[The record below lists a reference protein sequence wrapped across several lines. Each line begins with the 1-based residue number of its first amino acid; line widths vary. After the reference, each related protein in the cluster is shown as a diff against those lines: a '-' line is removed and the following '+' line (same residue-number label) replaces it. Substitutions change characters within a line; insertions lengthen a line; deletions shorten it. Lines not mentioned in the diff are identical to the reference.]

1 MIKVLIVDDDRLVRK
16 GISSAMPWNEFN
28 MEVVGEASN
37 GAKALD
43 FLKSQPVDLMLTDLA
58 MPVMSGIELMR
69 ATRQLYPELHIVVLT
84 LHQDFDYI
92 QEALRLGAIDYIAKV
107 QLEKEQF
114 EHVLHRIHTRITGL
128 TSSNRKMPSTNEIN
142 VHYPIVYALVSQD
155 RKSEQKWPVE
165 LTTDGDVIRWEVERN
180 SWMWAA
186 SHNEEDPLFHQLKA
200 SLNQVP
206 QSTLL
211 VLSDV
216 QERTWSQI
224 KNWIMNYT
232 EASLFYAYNP
242 DDQVIAVSMNEKET
256 SLKEPQDEDIDR
268 IKQSWFQTPWAHHD
282 TYYDQLI
289 EQFTSLQLHK
299 GQLMGLL
306 YSIVMEWNHLF
317 AQTTLGRISMIH
329 AFDSWY
335 EVEEWIKQT
344 AGVIR
349 KADEQTSYS
358 EEIIHAVKKAVMI
371 MQDDL
376 EQAYTA
382 SGLSQQLNISRSYF
396 SQCFKDLMG
405 KTFNEYSRFIR
416 VEKSKKYLLNTNNTI
431 FWIAERVGYTDEKY
445 FSRIFREMTGLLP
458 SEYRQRQRSHIADV
472 FPLNGHPS

>member
-1 MIKVLIVDDDRLVRK
+1 MIKVLIVDDDKLVRK

-69 ATRQLYPELHIVVLT
+69 AARQLYPELHIVVLT

-114 EHVLHRIHTRITGL
+114 EHVLHRIHTRISGL
-128 TSSNRKMPSTNEIN
+128 TSTKTKMPSQNEIN
-142 VHYPIVYALVSQD
+142 VQYSSVYALVSQD
-155 RKSEQKWPVE
+155 RKSEQKWPIE
-165 LTTDGDVIRWEVERN
+165 LTAHGNQIQWEVERN
-180 SWMWAA
+180 SWMWVAPQ
-186 SHNEEDPLFHQLKA
+186 NEEDQLFLQLKE

-232 EASLFYAYNP
+232 ETSLFYAYNP
-242 DDQVIAVSMNEKET
+242 NNQVIAVSMNEEDT
-256 SLKEPQDEDIDR
+256 FSKEPQDEDIDR
-268 IKQSWFQTPWAHHD
+268 IKQSWFQTPWTHHD
-282 TYYDQLI
+282 SYYNQLMDQ
-289 EQFTSLQLHK
+289 FNSLRLHK

-329 AFDSWY
+329 SFESWY

-344 AGVIR
+344 AAGIR
-349 KADEQTSYS
+349 KADEQISYS
-358 EEIIHAVKKAVMI
+358 QEIIDAVKKAVMI
-371 MQDDL
+371 VQQDL

-382 SGLSQQLNISRSYF
+382 SALSQQLNISRSYF

-416 VEKSKKYLLNTNNTI
+416 VEKSKEYLLNTNNTI

-458 SEYRQRQRSHIADV
+458 SEYRQLGRG
-472 FPLNGHPS
+472 NK

>member
-1 MIKVLIVDDDRLVRK
+1 MIKVLIVDDDKLVRK

-37 GAKALD
+37 GLKALD

-69 ATRQLYPELHIVVLT
+69 AARQLYPELHIVVLT

-114 EHVLHRIHTRITGL
+114 EHVLHRIHTRIDELANTR
-128 TSSNRKMPSTNEIN
+128 RKLPLLSDTN
-142 VHYPIVYALVSQD
+142 VLYRHVYALVSLD
-155 RKSEQKWPVE
+155 RKSGQNWPIE
-165 LTTDGDVIRWEVERN
+165 LTSNVDEIRWEVERN
-180 SWMWAA
+180 SWMWTAPMDV
-186 SHNEEDPLFHQLKA
+186 EDQLFHKLKEY
-200 SLNQVP
+200 LDQVP
-206 QSTLL
+206 QGALL

-224 KNWIMNYT
+224 QNWIMNYT
-232 EASLFYAYNP
+232 ETSLFYAYNP
-242 DDQVIAVSMNEKET
+242 CDPVISVSMNVED
-256 SLKEPQDEDIDR
+256 SFPIEPQDEDMDR
-268 IKQSWFQTPWAHHD
+268 IKQSWFLSPWTHND
-282 TYYDQLI
+282 SYYNQLI
-289 EQFTSLQLHK
+289 EQFKSLRLHK

-329 AFDSWY
+329 SFQSWY
-335 EVEEWIKQT
+335 EVEDWIKQT
-344 AGVIR
+344 SVGIR

-358 EEIIHAVKKAVMI
+358 QEIVDAVKKAIMI
-371 MQDDL
+371 MQNDL
-376 EQAYTA
+376 DQAFTA

-416 VEKSKKYLLNTNNTI
+416 IEKSKEYLLNTTNTI

-445 FSRIFREMTGLLP
+445 FSRIFRELTGLLP
-458 SEYRQRQRSHIADV
+458 SEYRQLGRGDK
-472 FPLNGHPS
+472 

>member
-1 MIKVLIVDDDRLVRK
+1 MIKVLIVDDDKLVRK
-16 GISSAMPWNEFN
+16 GISSAMPWSEFN

-37 GAKALD
+37 GSKALD

-69 ATRQLYPELHIVVLT
+69 AARQLYPELHIVVLT

-114 EHVLHRIHTRITGL
+114 EHVLHRIRSRMDELAKT
-128 TSSNRKMPSTNEIN
+128 NRKLPPLHELN
-142 VHYPIVYALVSQD
+142 VHYRKVYALVSLD
-155 RKSEQKWPVE
+155 RKSEQRWPLE
-165 LTTDGDVIRWEVERN
+165 LTAHGDEIRWEVERN

-186 SHNEEDPLFHQLKA
+186 PEHREDQLFQQLQQ

-206 QSTLL
+206 QGTLL
-211 VLSDV
+211 VISDI

-224 KNWIMNYT
+224 QNWIMNYT
-232 EASLFYAYNP
+232 ETSLFYAYNP
-242 DDQVIAVSMNEKET
+242 DDPVIAVSMNEEDT
-256 SLKEPQDEDIDR
+256 FPEEPRDEDIDR
-268 IKQSWFQTPWAHHD
+268 IKQSWFQTPWTHHD
-282 TYYDQLI
+282 GYYNQLI
-289 EQFTSLQLHK
+289 EQFKSLRLHR

-306 YSIVMEWNHLF
+306 YSIVMEWNRLF
-317 AQTTLGRISMIH
+317 AQTTLGRIPMIH
-329 AFDSWY
+329 SFQSWH
-335 EVEEWIKQT
+335 EVEAWIKQT
-344 AGVIR
+344 ASGIR

-358 EEIIHAVKKAVMI
+358 QEIIDAVKKAVMI
-371 MQDDL
+371 VQHNLD
-376 EQAYTA
+376 QAYTA

-416 VEKSKKYLLNTNNTI
+416 IEKSKEYLLNTNNTI

-445 FSRIFREMTGLLP
+445 FSRMFRELTGMLP
-458 SEYRQRQRSHIADV
+458 SEYRQAGRGDKQQTSSR
-472 FPLNGHPS
+472 

>member
-1 MIKVLIVDDDRLVRK
+1 MIKVLIVDDDKLVRK
-16 GISSAMPWNEFN
+16 GISSAMPWDEFD

-37 GAKALD
+37 GLKALD
-43 FLKSQPVDLMLTDLA
+43 FLKTQPVDLMLTDLA

-69 ATRQLYPELHIVVLT
+69 AARQLYPELHIVVLT

-114 EHVLHRIHTRITGL
+114 EHVLQRIHTRINGL
-128 TSSNRKMPSTNEIN
+128 TSTIRKMPSLDEIN
-142 VHYPIVYALVSQD
+142 VHYRNVYALVSQD
-155 RKSEQKWPVE
+155 RKLEQKWPME
-165 LTTDGDVIRWEVERN
+165 LTAHEDEIRWEVERN
-180 SWMWAA
+180 SCMWAA
-186 SHNEEDPLFHQLKA
+186 PPSEEDQLFHQLKEG
-200 SLNQVP
+200 LHHVP
-206 QSTLL
+206 QCTLL

-224 KNWIMNYT
+224 QNWIRNYT
-232 EASLFYAYNP
+232 ETTLFYAYNP
-242 DDQVIAVSMNEKET
+242 NNQVITISMNEEDT
-256 SLKEPQDEDIDR
+256 FSKEPQDEDLDR
-268 IKQSWFQTPWAHHD
+268 IKQSWFQTPWTHHD
-282 TYYDQLI
+282 SYYNQLI
-289 EQFTSLQLHK
+289 DQFISLRLHK

-317 AQTTLGRISMIH
+317 AQTTLGRIAMIH
-329 AFDSWY
+329 SFESWY

-344 AGVIR
+344 AASIR

-358 EEIIHAVKKAVMI
+358 QEIIDAVKKAVMI
-371 MQDDL
+371 VQHDL
-376 EQAYTA
+376 EQACTA

-416 VEKSKKYLLNTNNTI
+416 VEKSKEYLLNTNNTI

-445 FSRIFREMTGLLP
+445 FSRIFRELTGLLP
-458 SEYRQRQRSHIADV
+458 SEYRQLGRG
-472 FPLNGHPS
+472 NK

>member
-1 MIKVLIVDDDRLVRK
+1 MIKVLIVDDDKLVRK

-43 FLKSQPVDLMLTDLA
+43 FLNSQPVDLMLTDLA

-69 ATRQLYPELHIVVLT
+69 AARELYPELHIVVLT

-114 EHVLHRIHTRITGL
+114 EHVLHRIHTRISGL
-128 TSSNRKMPSTNEIN
+128 TSTKTKVPSHNEIN
-142 VHYPIVYALVSQD
+142 VQYSSVYALVSQD
-155 RKSEQKWPVE
+155 RKSEHRWPME
-165 LTTDGDVIRWEVERN
+165 LTAHGNQIQWEVERN
-180 SWMWAA
+180 SWMWVAPQ
-186 SHNEEDPLFHQLKA
+186 NEEDQLFLQLKE

-211 VLSDV
+211 ILSDV

-232 EASLFYAYNP
+232 ETSLFYAYNP
-242 DDQVIAVSMNEKET
+242 NNQVIAVSMNEEE
-256 SLKEPQDEDIDR
+256 SFSKEPQDEDLDR
-268 IKQSWFQTPWAHHD
+268 IKQSWFQTPWTHHD
-282 TYYDQLI
+282 SYYNQLMDQ
-289 EQFTSLQLHK
+289 FNSLRLHK

-329 AFDSWY
+329 SFESWY

-344 AGVIR
+344 AAGIR
-349 KADEQTSYS
+349 KADEQISYS
-358 EEIIHAVKKAVMI
+358 QEIIDAVKKAVMI
-371 MQDDL
+371 VQQDL

-382 SGLSQQLNISRSYF
+382 SALSQQLNISRSYF

-416 VEKSKKYLLNTNNTI
+416 VEKSKEYLLNTNNTI

-445 FSRIFREMTGLLP
+445 FSRIFRELTGHLP
-458 SEYRQRQRSHIADV
+458 SEYRQLGRG
-472 FPLNGHPS
+472 NK

>member
-1 MIKVLIVDDDRLVRK
+1 MIKVLIVDDDKLVRK

-43 FLKSQPVDLMLTDLA
+43 FLKNQPVDLMLTDLA

-92 QEALRLGAIDYIAKV
+92 QEALRMGAIDYIAKV

-114 EHVLHRIHTRITGL
+114 EHVLHRIHTRIDGL
-128 TSSNRKMPSTNEIN
+128 KSTNQKMPSQNEIN
-142 VHYPIVYALVSQD
+142 VYYPNVYALVSQD
-155 RKSEQKWPVE
+155 RKSEQMWPME
-165 LTTDGDVIRWEVERN
+165 LTTHGDEIRWEVERN
-180 SWMWAA
+180 GWMWAA
-186 SHNEEDPLFHQLKA
+186 SHCEEDQLFNQLKE

-206 QSTLL
+206 LGTLL
-211 VLSDV
+211 ILSDV

-232 EASLFYAYNP
+232 ETSLFYAYSPN
-242 DDQVIAVSMNEKET
+242 DRIISVSMNEEET
-256 SLKEPQDEDIDR
+256 FSIEPQDEDINR
-268 IKQSWFQTPWAHHD
+268 IKQSWFQTPWTHHD
-282 TYYDQLI
+282 IYYGQLI
-289 EQFTSLQLHK
+289 EQFKSLRLHK

-317 AQTTLGRISMIH
+317 AQTTLGRIPMIH
-329 AFDSWY
+329 SFDSWY
-335 EVEEWIKQT
+335 EVEEWMKQT
-344 AGVIR
+344 AAGIR

-358 EEIIHAVKKAVMI
+358 QEIIDAVKKAVII
-371 MQDDL
+371 MQNDL

-382 SGLSQQLNISRSYF
+382 SALSQQLNISRSYF

-416 VEKSKKYLLNTNNTI
+416 VEKSKEYLLNTNNTI

-445 FSRIFREMTGLLP
+445 FSRIFRELTGLLP
-458 SEYRQRQRSHIADV
+458 SEYRQLRREV
-472 FPLNGHPS
+472 K

>member
-1 MIKVLIVDDDRLVRK
+1 MIKVLIVDDDKLVRK
-16 GISSAMPWNEFN
+16 GISSAMPWNEFS

-43 FLKSQPVDLMLTDLA
+43 FLKTQPVDLMLTDLA

-69 ATRQLYPELHIVVLT
+69 AARQLYPELHIVVLT

-114 EHVLHRIHTRITGL
+114 EHVLQRIHTRINGL
-128 TSSNRKMPSTNEIN
+128 TNTIRKMPSQNEIN
-142 VHYPIVYALVSQD
+142 VDYQHVYALVSQD
-155 RKSEQKWPVE
+155 RKSEHKWPMEITAHEDEV
-165 LTTDGDVIRWEVERN
+165 RWEVERN
-180 SWMWAA
+180 SCMWAVHP
-186 SHNEEDPLFHQLKA
+186 SEEDQLFHQLKE
-200 SLNQVP
+200 SLHQVP
-206 QSTLL
+206 HGTLL

-224 KNWIMNYT
+224 KNWIINYT
-232 EASLFYAYNP
+232 DTSLFYAYNP
-242 DDQVIAVSMNEKET
+242 NNQVITVSMNEDNT
-256 SLKEPQDEDIDR
+256 CLKEPQDEDMDR
-268 IKQSWFQTPWAHHD
+268 IKQSWFQTPWTHHD
-282 TYYDQLI
+282 SYYNQLI
-289 EQFTSLQLHK
+289 DQFISLRLHK

-317 AQTTLGRISMIH
+317 AQTTLGRIAMIH
-329 AFDSWY
+329 SFESWY
-335 EVEEWIKQT
+335 EVEAWIKQT
-344 AGVIR
+344 AASIQ

-358 EEIIHAVKKAVMI
+358 QEIIDAVKKAVMI
-371 MQDDL
+371 VQNDL
-376 EQAYTA
+376 EHPYTA
-382 SGLSQQLNISRSYF
+382 SGLSKQLNISRSYF

-416 VEKSKKYLLNTNNTI
+416 VEKSKEYLLNTNNTI

-445 FSRIFREMTGLLP
+445 FSRIFRELTGLLP
-458 SEYRQRQRSHIADV
+458 SEYRQLGRG
-472 FPLNGHPS
+472 NK

>member
-1 MIKVLIVDDDRLVRK
+1 MIKVLIVDDDKLVRK

-43 FLKSQPVDLMLTDLA
+43 FLKTQPVDLMLTDLA

-69 ATRQLYPELHIVVLT
+69 AARQLYPELHIVVLT

-114 EHVLHRIHTRITGL
+114 EHVLQRIHTRISGL
-128 TSSNRKMPSTNEIN
+128 TNTTRKMPSQDEIN
-142 VHYPIVYALVSQD
+142 VHYRNVYALVSQD
-155 RKSEQKWPVE
+155 RKSEHKWPIE
-165 LTTDGDVIRWEVERN
+165 LTAHEDLIRWEVERN
-180 SWMWAA
+180 SYMWATPP
-186 SHNEEDPLFHQLKA
+186 SLEDQLFHQLKEG
-200 SLNQVP
+200 LQQVP
-206 QSTLL
+206 HSTLL
-211 VLSDV
+211 VLSDI

-224 KNWIMNYT
+224 KNWIRNYT
-232 EASLFYAYNP
+232 ETTLFYAYNP
-242 DDQVIAVSMNEKET
+242 NNQVIAVSMNEEDT
-256 SLKEPQDEDIDR
+256 GSKEPQDEDLDR
-268 IKQSWFQTPWAHHD
+268 IKQSWFQTPWTHHD
-282 TYYDQLI
+282 NYYNQLVDQ
-289 EQFTSLQLHK
+289 FKSLRLHK

-306 YSIVMEWNHLF
+306 YSIVMEWNRIF

-329 AFDSWY
+329 SFESWY
-335 EVEEWIKQT
+335 EVEEWIKQI
-344 AGVIR
+344 AASIR

-358 EEIIHAVKKAVMI
+358 QEIIDAVKKAVMI
-371 MQDDL
+371 MQHDL

-416 VEKSKKYLLNTNNTI
+416 VEKSKEYLLNTNNTI

-445 FSRIFREMTGLLP
+445 FSRIFRELTGLLP
-458 SEYRQRQRSHIADV
+458 SEYRQLGRG
-472 FPLNGHPS
+472 NK

>member
-1 MIKVLIVDDDRLVRK
+1 MIKVLIVDDDKLVRK
-16 GISSAMPWNEFN
+16 GISSAMPWKEFS

-43 FLKSQPVDLMLTDLA
+43 FLKTQPVDLMLTDLA

-69 ATRQLYPELHIVVLT
+69 AARQLYPELHIVVLT

-114 EHVLHRIHTRITGL
+114 EHVLQRIHTRINGL
-128 TSSNRKMPSTNEIN
+128 TNTIRKMPSQNEIN
-142 VHYPIVYALVSQD
+142 VHYQHVYALVSQD
-155 RKSEQKWPVE
+155 RKSEHKWPMEITAHEDEV
-165 LTTDGDVIRWEVERN
+165 RWEVERN
-180 SWMWAA
+180 SCMWAVHP
-186 SHNEEDPLFHQLKA
+186 SKEDQLFHQLKE
-200 SLNQVP
+200 SLHQVP
-206 QSTLL
+206 HGTLL

-232 EASLFYAYNP
+232 DTSLFYAYNP
-242 DDQVIAVSMNEKET
+242 NNQVITVSMNEDNT
-256 SLKEPQDEDIDR
+256 CLKEPQDEEMDR
-268 IKQSWFQTPWAHHD
+268 IKQSWFQTPWTHHD
-282 TYYDQLI
+282 SYYNQLI
-289 EQFTSLQLHK
+289 DQFISLRLHK

-317 AQTTLGRISMIH
+317 AQTTLGRIAMIH
-329 AFDSWY
+329 SFESWY
-335 EVEEWIKQT
+335 EVEAWIKQT
-344 AGVIR
+344 AASIQ

-358 EEIIHAVKKAVMI
+358 QEIIDAVKKAVMI
-371 MQDDL
+371 VQNDL
-376 EQAYTA
+376 EHPYTA

-416 VEKSKKYLLNTNNTI
+416 VEKSKEYLLNTNNTI

-445 FSRIFREMTGLLP
+445 FSRIFRELTGLLP
-458 SEYRQRQRSHIADV
+458 SEYRQLGRG
-472 FPLNGHPS
+472 NK

>member
-1 MIKVLIVDDDRLVRK
+1 MIKVLIVDDDKLVRK

-69 ATRQLYPELHIVVLT
+69 AARQLYPELHIVVLT

-114 EHVLHRIHTRITGL
+114 EHVLHRIHTRISGL
-128 TSSNRKMPSTNEIN
+128 SSTKTKMPSQNEIN
-142 VHYPIVYALVSQD
+142 VQYSSVYALVSQD
-155 RKSEQKWPVE
+155 RKSEHKWPIE
-165 LTTDGDVIRWEVERN
+165 LTVHGNQIQWEVERN
-180 SWMWAA
+180 SWMWVAPQ
-186 SHNEEDPLFHQLKA
+186 NEEDQLFLQLKE

-232 EASLFYAYNP
+232 ETSLFYAYNP
-242 DDQVIAVSMNEKET
+242 NNQVIAVSMNEEDT
-256 SLKEPQDEDIDR
+256 FSKEPQDEDIDR
-268 IKQSWFQTPWAHHD
+268 IKQSWFQTPWTHHD
-282 TYYDQLI
+282 SYYNQLMDQ
-289 EQFTSLQLHK
+289 FNSLRLHK

-329 AFDSWY
+329 SFESWY

-344 AGVIR
+344 AASIR
-349 KADEQTSYS
+349 KADEQISYS
-358 EEIIHAVKKAVMI
+358 QEIIDAVKKAVMI
-371 MQDDL
+371 VQQDL

-382 SGLSQQLNISRSYF
+382 SALSQQLNISRSYF

-416 VEKSKKYLLNTNNTI
+416 VEKSKEYLLNTNNTI

-445 FSRIFREMTGLLP
+445 FSRIFRELTGLLP
-458 SEYRQRQRSHIADV
+458 SEYRQLGRG
-472 FPLNGHPS
+472 NK

>member
-1 MIKVLIVDDDRLVRK
+1 MIKVLIVDDDKLVRK

-37 GAKALD
+37 GVKALD

-69 ATRQLYPELHIVVLT
+69 AARQLYPELHIVVLT

-114 EHVLHRIHTRITGL
+114 EHVLHRIHTRIDGL
-128 TSSNRKMPSTNEIN
+128 TNTNRKMPSQNEIN
-142 VHYPIVYALVSQD
+142 VHYRKVYALVSLD
-155 RKSEQKWPVE
+155 RKSEHMWPME
-165 LTTDGDVIRWEVERN
+165 LTAHEDEIRWEVERN
-180 SWMWAA
+180 SCMWAA
-186 SHNEEDPLFHQLKA
+186 PPYEEDQLFHQLKE
-200 SLNQVP
+200 SLDQIP

-232 EASLFYAYNP
+232 ETSLFYAYNP
-242 DDQVIAVSMNEKET
+242 NNQVIAVSMNEEDAF
-256 SLKEPQDEDIDR
+256 SNEPQDEDLDR
-268 IKQSWFQTPWAHHD
+268 IKQSWFQTPWTHHD
-282 TYYDQLI
+282 SYYNQLI
-289 EQFTSLQLHK
+289 DQFISLRLHK

-306 YSIVMEWNHLF
+306 YSIVMEWNNLF

-329 AFDSWY
+329 SFESWY
-335 EVEEWIKQT
+335 KVEEWIKQT
-344 AGVIR
+344 AAGIR
-349 KADEQTSYS
+349 KVDEQISYS
-358 EEIIHAVKKAVMI
+358 QEIIDAVKKAVMI
-371 MQDDL
+371 VQHDL

-382 SGLSQQLNISRSYF
+382 LALSQQLNISRSYF

-416 VEKSKKYLLNTNNTI
+416 VEKSKEYLLNTNNTI

-445 FSRIFREMTGLLP
+445 FSRIFRELTGLLP
-458 SEYRQRQRSHIADV
+458 SEYRQLGRG
-472 FPLNGHPS
+472 NK

>member
-1 MIKVLIVDDDRLVRK
+1 MIKVLIVDDDKLVRK

-58 MPVMSGIELMR
+58 MPVMSGIELMH
-69 ATRQLYPELHIVVLT
+69 AARQLYPELHIVVLT

-114 EHVLHRIHTRITGL
+114 EHVLHRIHTRINGL
-128 TSSNRKMPSTNEIN
+128 TNTKIKMPSQNAIN
-142 VHYPIVYALVSQD
+142 VHYRNVYALVSLD
-155 RKSEQKWPVE
+155 RKSEHTWTME
-165 LTTDGDVIRWEVERN
+165 LTAHEDEIRWEVERN
-180 SWMWAA
+180 SWMWAVPQY
-186 SHNEEDPLFHQLKA
+186 EEDQLFHQLKE

-232 EASLFYAYNP
+232 ETSLFYAYNP
-242 DDQVIAVSMNEKET
+242 SDQVIPVSMKEGDIF
-256 SLKEPQDEDIDR
+256 SKEPQDEDIDR
-268 IKQSWFQTPWAHHD
+268 IKQSWFQTLWTHHD
-282 TYYDQLI
+282 SYYNQLI
-289 EQFTSLQLHK
+289 DQFKSLRLHK

-329 AFDSWY
+329 SFESWF

-344 AGVIR
+344 AAGIR
-349 KADEQTSYS
+349 KTDEQTSYS
-358 EEIIHAVKKAVMI
+358 PEIIDAVKKAVMI
-371 MQDDL
+371 VQHDL

-396 SQCFKDLMG
+396 SQCFKELMG

-416 VEKSKKYLLNTNNTI
+416 VEKSKEYLLNTNNTI

-445 FSRIFREMTGLLP
+445 FSRIFRELTGLLP
-458 SEYRQRQRSHIADV
+458 SEYRQLGRG
-472 FPLNGHPS
+472 NK

>member
-1 MIKVLIVDDDRLVRK
+1 MIKVLIVDDDKLVRK
-16 GISSAMPWNEFN
+16 GISSAMPWSEFN

-69 ATRQLYPELHIVVLT
+69 AARQLYPKLHIVVLT

-114 EHVLHRIHTRITGL
+114 EHVLHRIHTRIDGL
-128 TSSNRKMPSTNEIN
+128 TNINPRMPSQNEIN
-142 VHYPIVYALVSQD
+142 VHYQNVYALVSQD
-155 RKSEQKWPVE
+155 HKSDQKWPLE
-165 LTTDGDVIRWEVERN
+165 LTSQGEEIRWEVERN

-186 SHNEEDPLFHQLKA
+186 PQYGEEQLFHQLKE
-200 SLNQVP
+200 SLDQVP

-216 QERTWSQI
+216 QQRTWSQI
-224 KNWIMNYT
+224 KDWIMNYT
-232 EASLFYAYNP
+232 ETSLFYAYNP
-242 DDQVIAVSMNEKET
+242 HEQVIAVSMNEEYT
-256 SLKEPQDEDIDR
+256 FSKEPQDEDIDR
-268 IKQSWFQTPWAHHD
+268 IKKSWFQTPWAHHD
-282 TYYDQLI
+282 SYYNQLI
-289 EQFTSLQLHK
+289 EQFKSLQLRK

-317 AQTTLGRISMIH
+317 ARTTLGKISMIH
-329 AFDSWY
+329 SFESWY

-344 AGVIR
+344 AAGIR
-349 KADEQTSYS
+349 KSDEKTAYS
-358 EEIIHAVKKAVMI
+358 QEIIDAVKKAVMI
-371 MQDDL
+371 MQHDM

-416 VEKSKKYLLNTNNTI
+416 VEKSKEYLLNTNNTI

-445 FSRIFREMTGLLP
+445 FSRIFRELTGHLP
-458 SEYRQRQRSHIADV
+458 SEYRQLGR
-472 FPLNGHPS
+472 

>member
-1 MIKVLIVDDDRLVRK
+1 MIKVLIVDDDKLVRK

-37 GAKALD
+37 GEKALD

-69 ATRQLYPELHIVVLT
+69 AARQLYPELHIVVLT

-114 EHVLHRIHTRITGL
+114 EHVLHRIHTRISGL
-128 TSSNRKMPSTNEIN
+128 TSTKTKMPSQNEIN
-142 VHYPIVYALVSQD
+142 VQYSSVYALVSQD
-155 RKSEQKWPVE
+155 RKSEQKWPIE
-165 LTTDGDVIRWEVERN
+165 LTAHGNQIQWEVERN
-180 SWMWAA
+180 SWMWVAPQ
-186 SHNEEDPLFHQLKA
+186 NEEDQLFLQLKE

-232 EASLFYAYNP
+232 ETSLFYAYNP
-242 DDQVIAVSMNEKET
+242 NNQVIAVSMNEEDT
-256 SLKEPQDEDIDR
+256 FSKEPQDEDIDR
-268 IKQSWFQTPWAHHD
+268 IKQSWFQTPWTHHD
-282 TYYDQLI
+282 SYYNQLMDQ
-289 EQFTSLQLHK
+289 FNSLRLHK

-306 YSIVMEWNHLF
+306 YSIVMEWNYLF

-329 AFDSWY
+329 SFESWY

-344 AGVIR
+344 AAGIR
-349 KADEQTSYS
+349 KADEQISYS
-358 EEIIHAVKKAVMI
+358 QEIIDAVKKAVMI
-371 MQDDL
+371 VQQDL

-382 SGLSQQLNISRSYF
+382 SALSQQLNISRSYF

-416 VEKSKKYLLNTNNTI
+416 VEKSKEYLLNTNNTI

-458 SEYRQRQRSHIADV
+458 SEYRQLGRG
-472 FPLNGHPS
+472 NK

>member
-1 MIKVLIVDDDRLVRK
+1 MIKVLIVDDDKLVRK
-16 GISSAMPWNEFN
+16 GISSAMPWNEFG

-43 FLKSQPVDLMLTDLA
+43 FLESNSVDLMLTDLA

-69 ATRQLYPELHIVVLT
+69 AARQLYPELHIVVLT

-114 EHVLHRIHTRITGL
+114 EHVLNRIHTRIGEL
-128 TSSNRKMPSTNEIN
+128 TNTRRKLPQLGETNI
-142 VHYPIVYALVSQD
+142 HYRKVYALVSLD
-155 RKSEQKWPVE
+155 RKSGQNWPIGLESNVDE
-165 LTTDGDVIRWEVERN
+165 VLFEVERN

-186 SHNEEDPLFHQLKA
+186 SLDGEDQLFDRLKGY
-200 SLNQVP
+200 LDQIP
-206 QSTLL
+206 QGALL

-224 KNWIMNYT
+224 QNWIINYT
-232 EASLFYAYNP
+232 ETSLFYAYEP
-242 DDQVIAVSMNEKET
+242 QDPVIAVSLNEQDT
-256 SLKEPQDEDIDR
+256 SPTEPQDEDMDR
-268 IKQSWFQTPWAHHD
+268 IKRSWFLSPWTHNDNFYNH
-282 TYYDQLI
+282 LV
-289 EQFTSLQLHK
+289 EEFKSLRLQK

-306 YSIVMEWNHLF
+306 YSLVMEWNHLF

-329 AFDSWY
+329 SFQSWY
-335 EVEEWIKQT
+335 EVEQWIKQT
-344 AGVIR
+344 SESIR

-358 EEIIHAVKKAVMI
+358 QEMIDGVKKAVMI
-371 MQDDL
+371 MQNDL
-376 EQAYTA
+376 DQAFTA

-396 SQCFKDLMG
+396 SQCFKDIMG
-405 KTFNEYSRFIR
+405 KTFNDYSRYIR
-416 VEKSKKYLLNTNNTI
+416 MEKSKEYLLNTNNTI

-445 FSRIFREMTGLLP
+445 FSRIFRELTGVLP
-458 SEYRQRQRSHIADV
+458 SEYRQLGRADK
-472 FPLNGHPS
+472 

>member
-1 MIKVLIVDDDRLVRK
+1 MIKVLIVDDDKLVRK

-43 FLKSQPVDLMLTDLA
+43 FLKNQPVDLMLTDLA

-114 EHVLHRIHTRITGL
+114 EHVLQRIHTRIDGL
-128 TSSNRKMPSTNEIN
+128 KSTNLKMPSQNEIN
-142 VHYPIVYALVSQD
+142 VYYPNVYVLVSQD
-155 RKSEQKWPVE
+155 RKSEQAWPIE
-165 LTTDGDVIRWEVERN
+165 LTIHGDEIRWEIERN

-186 SHNEEDPLFHQLKA
+186 SHCEEDQLFNHLKE

-232 EASLFYAYNP
+232 ETSLFYAYNP
-242 DDQVIAVSMNEKET
+242 NDRIISVSMNEEET
-256 SLKEPQDEDIDR
+256 FSIEPQDDDINR
-268 IKQSWFQTPWAHHD
+268 IKQTWFQTPWTHHD
-282 TYYDQLI
+282 SYYGQLI
-289 EQFTSLQLHK
+289 EQFKSLRLHK

-317 AQTTLGRISMIH
+317 AQTTLGRIPMIH
-329 AFDSWY
+329 SFDSWY
-335 EVEEWIKQT
+335 EVEEWMKQT
-344 AGVIR
+344 AAGIR

-358 EEIIHAVKKAVMI
+358 QEIIDAVKKAVI
-371 MQDDL
+371 ILQNDL

-382 SGLSQQLNISRSYF
+382 SALSQQLNISRSYF

-416 VEKSKKYLLNTNNTI
+416 VEKSKEYLLNTNNTI

-445 FSRIFREMTGLLP
+445 FSRIFRELTGLLP
-458 SEYRQRQRSHIADV
+458 SEYRQLRREV
-472 FPLNGHPS
+472 K

>member
-1 MIKVLIVDDDRLVRK
+1 MIKVLIVDDDKLVRK
-16 GISSAMPWNEFN
+16 GISSAMPWSEFN

-37 GAKALD
+37 GSKALD
-43 FLKSQPVDLMLTDLA
+43 FLKSHHVDLMLTDLA

-69 ATRQLYPELHIVVLT
+69 AARQLYPELHIVVLT

-114 EHVLHRIHTRITGL
+114 EHVLQRIHARMDELAKT
-128 TSSNRKMPSTNEIN
+128 NRKLPPLNELN
-142 VHYPIVYALVSQD
+142 VHYRKVYALVSLD
-155 RKSEQKWPVE
+155 RKSEQTWPME
-165 LTTDGDVIRWEVERN
+165 LTAHGDEIRWEVERN
-180 SWMWAA
+180 SWMWTAPE
-186 SHNEEDPLFHQLKA
+186 HREDQLFQQLQE

-206 QSTLL
+206 QGTLL
-211 VLSDV
+211 VISDT

-224 KNWIMNYT
+224 QNWIMNYT
-232 EASLFYAYNP
+232 ETSLFYAYHPNDP
-242 DDQVIAVSMNEKET
+242 VIAVSMNEEDT
-256 SLKEPQDEDIDR
+256 FPKEPQDEDIDR
-268 IKQSWFQTPWAHHD
+268 VKQSWFQTPWTHHD
-282 TYYDQLI
+282 GYYNLLI
-289 EQFTSLQLHK
+289 EHFKSLRLHR

-306 YSIVMEWNHLF
+306 YSIVMEWNRLF

-329 AFDSWY
+329 SFQSWY

-344 AGVIR
+344 ALGIR

-358 EEIIHAVKKAVMI
+358 QEIIDAVKKAVMI
-371 MQDDL
+371 VQHNLD
-376 EQAYTA
+376 QAYTA

-416 VEKSKKYLLNTNNTI
+416 IEKSKEYLLNTNNTI

-445 FSRIFREMTGLLP
+445 FSRMFRELTGMLP
-458 SEYRQRQRSHIADV
+458 SEYRQAGREDKPQTSSR
-472 FPLNGHPS
+472 

>member
-1 MIKVLIVDDDRLVRK
+1 MIKVLIVDDDKLVRK

-28 MEVVGEASN
+28 MQVVGEASN

-69 ATRQLYPELHIVVLT
+69 ATKQLYPELHVVVLT

-114 EHVLHRIHTRITGL
+114 EHVLHRIHTRIAGL
-128 TSSNRKMPSTNEIN
+128 TTSIRKMPSTHEIN
-142 VHYPIVYALVSQD
+142 VHYPNVYALVSQD

-186 SHNEEDPLFHQLKA
+186 SYDEQDPLFHQLKA
-200 SLNQVP
+200 SLNEVP
-206 QSTLL
+206 HSTLL

-216 QERTWSQI
+216 QEKTWSHI

-242 DDQVIAVSMNEKET
+242 EHRVIAVSMNEEET
-256 SLKEPQDEDIDR
+256 FLKEPQDEDIDR
-268 IKQSWFQTPWAHHD
+268 IKQSWFQTSWTHHD
-282 TYYDQLI
+282 TYYNQLI
-289 EQFTSLQLHK
+289 EQFTSLRLNK

-306 YSIVMEWNHLF
+306 YSLVMEWNHLF

-329 AFDSWY
+329 GFDSWY
-335 EVEEWIKQT
+335 EVERWIKQT
-344 AGVIR
+344 AVVIR

-358 EEIIHAVKKAVMI
+358 QEIIHAVKKAVMI

-416 VEKSKKYLLNTNNTI
+416 VEKSKEYLLNTNNTI

-445 FSRIFREMTGLLP
+445 FSRIFREVTGLLP
-458 SEYRQRQRSHIADV
+458 SEYRQQGRGV
-472 FPLNGHPS
+472 K

>member
-1 MIKVLIVDDDRLVRK
+1 MIKVLIVDDDKLVRK

-43 FLKSQPVDLMLTDLA
+43 FLKTQPVDLMLTDLA

-69 ATRQLYPELHIVVLT
+69 AARQLYPELHIVVLT

-114 EHVLHRIHTRITGL
+114 EHVLQRIHTRMNGL
-128 TSSNRKMPSTNEIN
+128 TNTIRKLPSQNEIN
-142 VHYPIVYALVSQD
+142 VHYQNVYVLVSQD
-155 RKSEQKWPVE
+155 RKSEHKWPME
-165 LTTDGDVIRWEVERN
+165 ITAQDSEIRWEVERN
-180 SWMWAA
+180 SCMWAA
-186 SHNEEDPLFHQLKA
+186 HPSKEDQLFHQLKA
-200 SLNQVP
+200 SLDQIP
-206 QSTLL
+206 HGTLL

-224 KNWIMNYT
+224 KNWIINYT
-232 EASLFYAYNP
+232 DTSLFYAYNP
-242 DDQVIAVSMNEKET
+242 NIPVIAVSMNEEDIC
-256 SLKEPQDEDIDR
+256 SKEPQDEDMDR
-268 IKQSWFQTPWAHHD
+268 IKQSWFQTPWTHQES
-282 TYYDQLI
+282 YYNQLI
-289 EQFTSLQLHK
+289 DQFISLRLHK
-299 GQLMGLL
+299 GPLMGLL

-329 AFDSWY
+329 SFESWY

-344 AGVIR
+344 AASIR

-358 EEIIHAVKKAVMI
+358 PEIIDAVKKAVMI
-371 MQDDL
+371 VQHDM

-416 VEKSKKYLLNTNNTI
+416 VEKSKEYLLNTNDTI

-445 FSRIFREMTGLLP
+445 FSRIFRELTGLLP
-458 SEYRQRQRSHIADV
+458 SEYRQQGRG
-472 FPLNGHPS
+472 N